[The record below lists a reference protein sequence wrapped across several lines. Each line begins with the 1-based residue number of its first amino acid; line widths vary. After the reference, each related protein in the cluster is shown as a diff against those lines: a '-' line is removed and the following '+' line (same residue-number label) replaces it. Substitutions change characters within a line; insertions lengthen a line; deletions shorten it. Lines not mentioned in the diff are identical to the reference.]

1 MVSVDGLRVARR
13 TLASAAM
20 LFALSHFKRSGVMK
34 QAVMILGLVLT
45 GVTASADHWSQ
56 RVTAN
61 LEGLSEVPAVSSP
74 ARGRFRAT
82 VREDSV
88 EYELTFSGLQA
99 PITQSHIHFAQ
110 PNVNGGIVVWL
121 CGTTALP
128 GPTGTQMCP
137 ESGKISGTIT
147 KDNVLPQAAQGIAAG
162 EFEEFV
168 FALLNGYAYANIHT
182 SQSTGG
188 EIRGQ
193 IEVVERGGK
202 RGRDDDD
209 RRGKDDRG
217 KDDRGK
223 DDRGGRDDWER

>member
-1 MVSVDGLRVARR
+1 
-13 TLASAAM
+13 
-20 LFALSHFKRSGVMK
+20 
-34 QAVMILGLVLT
+34 
-45 GVTASADHWSQ
+45 VTAK
-56 RVTAN
+56 
-61 LEGLSEVPAVSSP
+61 LEGLNEVPAVSSP

-82 VREDSV
+82 VGEDSV
-88 EYELTFSGLQA
+88 EYELTFAGLQA

-121 CGTTALP
+121 CGTAALP

-137 ESGKISGTIT
+137 ERGKISGTIT
-147 KDNVLPQAAQGIAAG
+147 KDNVLAAQAGQGIAAG

-182 SQSTGG
+182 RDSAGG

-202 RGRDDDD
+202 RDRDDD
-209 RRGKDDRG
+209 RRD

-223 DDRGGRDDWER
+223 DDRGGRDDWDR